1 MENKDESRAVKRIE
15 KRLDKLSRQMVESNL
30 CGFLDYS
37 SSRPRVLWSNIIQRL
52 AVIFGILT
60 GNAVIIAIVLFF
72 AGKAARSSISQ
83 LAQYI
88 VDLIELVRV
97 HHPE

>member
-1 MENKDESRAVKRIE
+1 MENKEENRAVKRIE
-15 KRLDKLSRQMVESNL
+15 KRLDKLTRRMEDTNL

-37 SSRPRVLWSNIIQRL
+37 SSRSRVLWSNIIQRI
-52 AVIFGILT
+52 AVTLGILT
-60 GNAVIIAIVLFF
+60 GNAVVIAIILFF
-72 AGKAARSSISQ
+72 AGKAARSTVSQ

-88 VDLIELVRV
+88 ADLIELVRV